1 MAALCG
7 EPAEWAEQQFGACQR
22 GDRRRNKRLIQV
34 AQQFAAQ
41 PAAGTPVQAET
52 WADLKAVS
60 RLFDTDD
67 LTPEALLLPHRQ
79 LAHASCCAGDIKLI
93 ISDTTEIDD
102 TSRKTTRGLGQI
114 GNGSGRG
121 WLAHTALMVNPQTR
135 AADGI
140 VAQEFLIRPVKG
152 SQKKLS
158 SNSIRRSETRESAVW
173 GRVMEQVGQPAEGV
187 TYVPV
192 CDRGADDIEV
202 FHRARHNGCEL
213 VIRAERLN
221 RQVIAADGQ
230 TRALSAVLAA
240 LPPRGE
246 RDIEVPAQG
255 RLPARTAR
263 VTLRFATVQRPLPKV
278 LTPWL
283 KAHQPTEPLTLQVV
297 ELVELAPPK
306 GVTPLRWVL

>member
-1 MAALCG
+1 M
-7 EPAEWAEQQFGACQR
+7 
-22 GDRRRNKRLIQV
+22 
-34 AQQFAAQ
+34 
-41 PAAGTPVQAET
+41 QAET
-52 WADLKAVS
+52 GGDLKAVY

-79 LAHASCCAGDIKLI
+79 LAHASCQRGDIKLI
-93 ISDTTEIDD
+93 ISDTTEIDY
-102 TSRKTTRGLGQI
+102 TSRKKTRGLGQI
-114 GNGSGRG
+114 GTGSGRG

-140 VAQEFLIRPVKG
+140 VAQEFLIRPIKG
-152 SQKKLS
+152 SKKKPAS
-158 SNSIRRSETRESAVW
+158 STIRRSETRESAVW
-173 GRVMEQVGQPAEGV
+173 GRVIDQVGRPAAGV
-187 TYVPV
+187 TYVHV

-202 FHRARHNGCEL
+202 FHRARNNGCEL
-213 VIRAERLN
+213 VIRAARLN

-230 TRALSAVLAA
+230 THPLSAVLAA

-246 RDIEVPAQG
+246 RDIAVPAQG

-263 VTLRFATVQRPLPKV
+263 VTLRFATVQLPLPKV

-283 KAHQPTEPLTLQVV
+283 KAHQPTDPLTLQVV

-306 GVTPLRWVL
+306 GVTPIRWVLYTTLPVDTLEQAELVIRYYEKRWIIEEFHKC